1 MLWAFVV
8 LLAFRLLEVNMPIYQ
23 GSRYEYSTID
33 YISTDVNEDSYP
45 VVFYQFSNIGL
56 ISYFEHTY
64 VEGER
69 LDEIAFQYYKR
80 PSSWWYILENNPEIT
95 DALNI
100 RPGTVLRIPN
110 V

>member
-1 MLWAFVV
+1 
-8 LLAFRLLEVNMPIYQ
+8 MPIYQ

-33 YISTDVNEDSYP
+33 YISTNANEDAYP
-45 VVFYQFSNIGL
+45 VVFYQFSDIGL
-56 ISYFEHTY
+56 VSYYEHTY

-100 RPGTVLRIPN
+100 PPGTVLRIPN

>member
-1 MLWAFVV
+1 MA
-8 LLAFRLLEVNMPIYQ
+8 IYQ

-33 YISTDVNEDSYP
+33 FLSTDENQDAYP
-45 VVFYQFSNIGL
+45 VVFYEFSEIGL
-56 ISYFEHTY
+56 ISYYEHIY

-80 PSSWWYILENNPEIT
+80 PGAWWYILESNPEIT
-95 DALNI
+95 DVFNI
-100 RPGTVLRIPN
+100 VPGTVIRIPS